1 MWLLLA
7 VLALLLFAGWR
18 RARLIEQ
25 DYPPVGQI
33 RRLDGREVHV
43 VEAGEGPALILLHGA
58 SSNLQDW
65 TESLLPRLAREF
77 RVIAIDRPGL
87 GHSPASRDWLNPGDL
102 ADFVLN
108 AAEELGAQQPVIVG
122 HSWSGSVVLAAL
134 TDQGHRVAGG
144 VSLAGVASHWV
155 GGIGWPTH
163 LARVPLL
170 GRLFCHALVPLLGP
184 AMMPAAIAKIF
195 RPNRV
200 PDHYAERIAAPL
212 ALRPRAFW
220 SNARDLVRLNRFL
233 QTQSTRYP
241 RIKRPLLVMHG
252 QDDAVVPFWNHG
264 ERLTALLP
272 DAEVQLLPGLGHA
285 PHHVAPDDI
294 AERIAAFA
302 RRCHASSADTVVQ
315 AGGGR

>member
-1 MWLLLA
+1 MLFWLLV
-7 VLALLLFAGWR
+7 VLALLVFAGRR

-25 DYPPVGQI
+25 DYPPVGEL

-43 VEAGEGPALILLHGA
+43 VEAGEGPPIILLHGA
-58 SSNLQDW
+58 SSNLRDW
-65 TESLLPRLAREF
+65 TESLLPLLAREF

-87 GHSPASRDWLNPGDL
+87 GHSAASRDWLNPGDL

-108 AAEELGAQQPVIVG
+108 AADELGARQPVIVG
-122 HSWSGSVVLAAL
+122 HSWSGSVALAAL
-134 TDQGHRVAGG
+134 TDQGHRVAGA

-170 GRLFCHALVPLLGP
+170 GRLFCHAVVPLLGP
-184 AMMPAAIAKIF
+184 TMMPAAIAKIF
-195 RPNRV
+195 RPNTV
-200 PDHYAERIAAPL
+200 PEGYAERIAAPL
-212 ALRPRAFW
+212 ALRPGAFW

-233 QTQSTRYP
+233 QTQSTRY
-241 RIKRPLLVMHG
+241 RGITRPLLVIHG

-272 DAEVQLLPGLGHA
+272 EAEVQLLPGMGHA
-285 PHHVAPDDI
+285 PHHVAPEDI

-302 RRCHASSADTVVQ
+302 RRCQ
-315 AGGGR
+315 AAGDDRPAAV